1 MEEEEERQ
9 NLPGEEHSGRGG
21 GGAWSWG
28 AGSEGQLATGRLDDE
43 PVPQFLPSLSSV
55 LPISQIACG
64 GAHAIALT
72 SNGSVMTWGRGK
84 SGQLGHGDSEN
95 QLQPKVVELL
105 KDTVIRSVAAGW
117 NHSGFV
123 SDIGCLYTCGDGSYG
138 QLGHGDYETQSLPL
152 KVLYFNSKHVAQ
164 VTFGM
169 RHSLVLL
176 EAGPPGELV
185 YSFGSARHGQ
195 LGVAVEKGFRS
206 YNLPQVVN
214 GFGEDHITVICANGD
229 QSAALSGEGHLYT
242 WGRGFGG
249 TSNIPVPQLL
259 TSHLAF
265 SQVALG
271 WNHALLLTYTGE
283 VFMLVGA
290 RHGKFSGSEFKNLE
304 SVGAVPHMHDI
315 TALYG
320 LKATMIAAGA
330 EHSVLVSECGD
341 IMSWGWGEHGQLGL
355 GGTCDQA
362 TPQIVRICN
371 RPSNSSISF
380 RVYCGSGFTFTVGA
394 T

>member
-1 MEEEEERQ
+1 ME
-9 NLPGEEHSGRGG
+9 GEEGRQDLRGEEQSCGG

-43 PVPQFLPSLSSV
+43 TVPQFLPSLSSA

-72 SNGSVMTWGRGK
+72 GNGTVMTWGRGK
-84 SGQLGHGDSEN
+84 SGQLGHGNSEN
-95 QLQPKVVELL
+95 QLEPKVVEVL
-105 KDTVIRSVAAGW
+105 KDKVIHSVAAGW

-138 QLGHGDYETQSLPL
+138 QLGHGDYKTQSLPL

-164 VTFGM
+164 VMFGM

-176 EAGPPGELV
+176 EGSPGELV

-195 LGVAVEKGFRS
+195 LGVSVEKGCRS
-206 YNLPQVVN
+206 FNLPQVVN
-214 GFGEDHITVICANGD
+214 GFGEDHITVVCANGD
-229 QSAALSGEGHLYT
+229 QSAAMSGQGHLYT

-249 TSNIPVPQLL
+249 ASNFSVPHLL
-259 TSHLAF
+259 PSHLAF

-271 WNHALLLTYTGE
+271 WNHALLLTYAGE
-283 VFMLVGA
+283 ILMLAGA
-290 RHGKFSGSEFKNLE
+290 RHGKLSGSEFMNLE
-304 SVGAVPHMHDI
+304 SVGNDPHVHDI

-320 LKATMIAAGA
+320 LRATTIAAGA
-330 EHSVLVSECGD
+330 EHSVLVSGKCC
-341 IMSWGWGEHGQLGL
+341 LK
-355 GGTCDQA
+355 
-362 TPQIVRICN
+362 
-371 RPSNSSISF
+371 
-380 RVYCGSGFTFTVGA
+380 
-394 T
+394 